1 MHEVNLRVALGCT
14 RGRMN
19 VVTTEVATNVES
31 FLNGKVCEVLVA
43 ECYDLL
49 LGDEQGELV
58 LPGICQFAELDTMDF
73 STDVRGDISDLGILQ
88 EIRKRWVGVLAV
100 LGMLE
105 GLPWWIS
112 APMVSSRLE

>member
-1 MHEVNLRVALGCT
+1 MHEVNFRIAFGST

-19 VVTTEVATNVES
+19 VVTTEIATNVES
-31 FLNGKVCEVLVA
+31 FLDGKVCEVLVP
-43 ECYDLL
+43 ECDDLL
-49 LGDEQGELV
+49 LSDKEGEFV
-58 LPGICQFAELDTMDF
+58 LSGICQFADLDTMDF
-73 STDVRGDISDLGILQ
+73 GTDVRGDVNDLGILQ
-88 EIRKRWVGVLAV
+88 EIWKRWVGILAV